1 MRKRIEDDEVG
12 RRESGESVNATS
24 NQLVNRNNWKDHQN
38 IQKKTKLYFKE
49 QKDWETIEE
58 DIASLEAALTEP
70 DQDMVEAAIN
80 YARLK
85 ELMEDKELKKKEL
98 EEKMDRWIDLNELV
112 EEIEAHN

>member
-1 MRKRIEDDEVG
+1 M
-12 RRESGESVNATS
+12 
-24 NQLVNRNNWKDHQN
+24 
-38 IQKKTKLYFKE
+38 
-49 QKDWETIEE
+49 ET
-58 DIASLEAALTEP
+58 ALTEP